1 MHRGP
6 DVARLGQ
13 GQGHEHLFSC
23 GGTWEEKQEEEGE
36 EGGLERAL
44 KARLGGNIM

>member
-13 GQGHEHLFSC
+13 GQGHEHLLAVGVPGKKSKKRK
-23 GGTWEEKQEEEGE
+23 GRKKGW
-36 EGGLERAL
+36 RVL

>member
-6 DVARLGQ
+6 DVARLQ
-13 GQGHEHLFSC
+13 QGHEHLFSC
-23 GGTWEEKQEEEGE
+23 GGTWEEKREEEGE